1 MQHIGF
7 LVVSNVTFKDFRYP
21 LMWDAERL
29 AHAVKLPGRSTVDVS
44 LKAARKG
51 LPPAR
56 GSHPAGDQ
64 ASLVLKADLDAETK
78 AAAQKLW
85 GK

>member
-7 LVVSNVTFKDFRYP
+7 LVVSNSTFKDFRYP
-21 LMWDAERL
+21 LMWDAERSV
-29 AHAVKLPGRSTVDVS
+29 HAVKLPGRSTSDVS
-44 LKAARKG
+44 LKGAKKG
-51 LPPAR
+51 K
-56 GSHPAGDQ
+56 

-85 GK
+85 SK

>member
-7 LVVSNVTFKDFRYP
+7 LVVSNATFKDFRYP
-21 LMWDAERL
+21 LMWDAERR

-44 LKAARKG
+44 LKAAKK
-51 LPPAR
+51 

>member
-7 LVVSNVTFKDFRYP
+7 LVVSNATFKDFRYP
-21 LMWDAERL
+21 LMWDAERR
-29 AHAVKLPGRSTVDVS
+29 AHALKLPGRSTVDVS
-44 LKAARKG
+44 LKGARK
-51 LPPAR
+51 
-56 GSHPAGDQ
+56 GSHPAVDK

-78 AAAQKLW
+78 AATQKLW

>member
-7 LVVSNVTFKDFRYP
+7 LVISNNAFKDFRYP
-21 LMWDAERL
+21 LMWDAERSV
-29 AHAVKLPGRSTVDVS
+29 HAVRLPDRSTVDVS
-44 LKAARKG
+44 LN
-51 LPPAR
+51 PV
-56 GSHPAGDQ
+56 GDK

-78 AAAQKLW
+78 AATQKMW